1 MGTQSKGRRPVNIER
16 IKSIKKFENISDEE
30 AQEMLD
36 SLRLLVQITLKVT
49 HNQ

>member
-1 MGTQSKGRRPVNIER
+1 MGATKKGQRPVNIER

-36 SLRLLVQITLKVT
+36 SLRLLVQVALKVT